1 MIRLPRLR
9 HANSQRADQRRFP
22 GHCAWV
28 RGHKCSVPG
37 CEDGPIECAHVRS
50 GTDGGMG
57 VKPSDFYTISL
68 CRKHH
73 AEQHR
78 VGEKAFER
86 RYGLD
91 LVEMANSFSS
101 HSPHRRKRNQ

>member
-1 MIRLPRLR
+1 MMRLPKRR
-9 HANSQRADQRRFP
+9 HANSRRQDQRRFP

-57 VKPSDFYTISL
+57 MKPSDLFTVSL
-68 CRKHH
+68 CRAHH

-78 VGEKAFER
+78 IGEEAFER
-86 RYGLD
+86 RHGLS
-91 LVEMANSFSS
+91 LLEIAHGFSAR
-101 HSPHRRKRNQ
+101 SPHRKRWA